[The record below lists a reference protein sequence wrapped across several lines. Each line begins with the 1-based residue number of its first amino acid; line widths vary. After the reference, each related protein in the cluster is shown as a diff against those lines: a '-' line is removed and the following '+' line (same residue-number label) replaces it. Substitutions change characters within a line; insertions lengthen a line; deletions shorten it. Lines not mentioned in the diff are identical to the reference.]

1 MMAVYL
7 GTAILYFRKNRLQK
21 WTDMNWDDLRLVLAV
36 VREGSLSGAAR
47 RLNVTHSTVFRRLGA
62 IEEQIGARLFE
73 RFRDGYVPTP
83 AGETAAD
90 AATRL
95 EEEVLTLERRLSGQD
110 LRPSGVVRI
119 TTTDTLGTILMRHLP
134 AMREAH
140 PEIQFEIAISNVM
153 ANLSRREAEIAI
165 RPTPEPPEILVG
177 RRLAGIAH
185 SIYGSKVYLSR
196 RQEEELAA
204 HDWIALED
212 ALAST
217 VIGRWM
223 HENLRAA
230 RIACRVDAL
239 PALRDAALAGLGLAL
254 LPCYLGD
261 PTPGLHRLAQK
272 TMTEPRSALW
282 LLTHDDLKRT
292 ARIRAT
298 LDFLAKAFA
307 SDRALFEGRTGSRP
321 SRPGR

>member
-1 MMAVYL
+1 
-7 GTAILYFRKNRLQK
+7 
-21 WTDMNWDDLRLVLAV
+21 MNWDDLRLVLAV
-36 VREGSLSGAAR
+36 VREGTLSGAAR
-47 RLNVTHSTVFRRLGA
+47 QLSVTHSTVFRRLGA
-62 IEEQIGARLFE
+62 IEEQIGVRLFE

-83 AGETAAD
+83 AGESAAETAA
-90 AATRL
+90 RL
-95 EEEVLTLERRLSGQD
+95 EDEVLTLERRLSGQD

-134 AMREAH
+134 AMRELH
-140 PEIQFEIAISNVM
+140 PEIQVEVAISNVM

-165 RPTPEPPEILVG
+165 RPTPDPPEILVG
-177 RRLAGIAH
+177 RRVADISHA
-185 SIYGSKVYLSR
+185 IYGSNVYLSQ
-196 RQEEELAA
+196 RQETELSA
-204 HDWIALED
+204 HDWIALDD

-217 VIGRWM
+217 VIGRWI
-223 HENLRAA
+223 HENLRTA

-261 PTPGLHRLAQK
+261 PASGLRRLTPKTLA
-272 TMTEPRSALW
+272 EPRSALW

-307 SDRALFEGRTGSRP
+307 SERALLEGRQTNASSPRP
-321 SRPGR
+321 RREISSGRGAC